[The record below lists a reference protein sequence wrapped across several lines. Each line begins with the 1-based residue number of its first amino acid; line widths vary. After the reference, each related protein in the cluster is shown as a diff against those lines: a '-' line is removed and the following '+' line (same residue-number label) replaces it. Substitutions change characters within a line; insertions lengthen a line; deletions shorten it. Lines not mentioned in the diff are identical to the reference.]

1 VQDIETART
10 CDDAHKEFAENS
22 RNSIASADGGYDL
35 SRRKEYRYK
44 ES

>member
-10 CDDAHKEFAENS
+10 CDDAHKEFAEDG
-22 RNSIASADGGYDL
+22 RNSVASADGRYDL
-35 SRRKEYRYK
+35 SCRKEYRYE